1 MARWAVGDLQG
12 CCDEFRELLTTIHY
26 KADRDRLW
34 LCGDLV
40 NRGPQSLES
49 LRLVHAMRDNLVTVL
64 GNHDLHLLAL
74 AHGTGEKLRKRDT
87 LAPILG
93 ASDRGK
99 LLDWLLRQPLAHF
112 DGSQNDLLVH
122 AGLVPQWTVAQ
133 TMSLAREV
141 AEALQRE
148 PAALFAAMYGD
159 QPERWS
165 DGLRGA
171 DRLRFVINVLT
182 RMRVCDAEGRIHLGF
197 KREPAA
203 LAAPWLPWF
212 RAPRRAT
219 AGTRVIFGHWS
230 ALGFMRTPGLLA
242 LDTGC
247 VWGGALTAVNLD
259 DDAAPAVTVPSR
271 QPFARE

>member
-12 CCDEFRELLTTIHY
+12 CCDEFRELLQAIHY
-26 KADRDRLW
+26 KADRDQLW
-34 LCGDLV
+34 MTGDLV
-40 NRGPQSLES
+40 NRGPLSLEV
-49 LRLVHAMRDNLVTVL
+49 LRLVHAMRDNVVAVL

-74 AHGTGEKLRKRDT
+74 AYDPAQQPHRRDT
-87 LAPILG
+87 LDAIL
-93 ASDRGK
+93 AAADRST
-99 LLDWLLRQPLAHF
+99 LLEWLLQQPLAHF
-112 DGSQNDLLVH
+112 DGVENDLLVH

-133 TMSLAREV
+133 TVALAREV
-141 AEALQRE
+141 TAALQRD

-159 QPERWS
+159 QPDRWR
-165 DGLRGA
+165 DDLRGA

-182 RMRVCDAEGRIHLGF
+182 RLRACDSDGRVNLGF

-203 LAAPWLPWF
+203 LTAPWLPWF

-219 AGTRVIFGHWS
+219 AGSRVVFGHWS
-230 ALGFMRTPGLLA
+230 ALGFMRTAGLVS

-259 DDAAPAVTVPSR
+259 VDDAPAVSVRSR
-271 QPFARE
+271 QPVTRE